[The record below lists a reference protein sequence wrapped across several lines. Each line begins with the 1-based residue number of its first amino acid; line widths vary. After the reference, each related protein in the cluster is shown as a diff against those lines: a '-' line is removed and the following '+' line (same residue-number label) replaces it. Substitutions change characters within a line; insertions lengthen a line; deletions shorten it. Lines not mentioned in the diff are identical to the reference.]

1 MSEQAIQQREVVGVV
16 VKRRRVR
23 RTKRI
28 REERGLSAHKAAVA
42 IGTTAPT
49 VIRHDNGDRTMRY
62 PTLQAYARLLGISVD
77 EALRFEEDC

>member
-1 MSEQAIQQREVVGVV
+1 MRGPAIAT
-16 VKRRRVR
+16 KKRRVR
-23 RTKRI
+23 RTKTVRQQ
-28 REERGLSAHKAAVA
+28 RGLSAHKAAVA